1 MPRLFDILLTALA
14 PAIWGSTYLV
24 TTQWLPDGYPVTL
37 ALLRALPAALRQHRN
52 HLIHLPHRH

>member
-37 ALLRALPAALRQHRN
+37 ALLRALCLCLNLEARGVGQAA
-52 HLIHLPHRH
+52 